1 MDGSSTKSLTIA
13 NPSETNLTSTVLD
26 QDLRILLLTAANTGC
41 GTSTSASA
49 VALASQLAQ
58 MSSGQV
64 LLVDASQTDS
74 NLSQQLGLQ
83 KERGFRDLLFNQESP
98 PLLQDC
104 IVNVSTLPFHI
115 LPNGRHIRG
124 ADHLNPEQLRPL
136 LKQLGAR
143 CRFVVL
149 DADAV
154 YSAADT
160 LVISTLVDGVILVVR
175 AEDTRWEVAQAAAQ
189 RLSQAGAV
197 AGCCSTSGFA
207 GALTK
212 AGNGSTRP
220 GSAWTTPATNCMNA

>member
-13 NPSETNLTSTVLD
+13 NPSESNLTSTVLD
-26 QDLRILLLTAANTGC
+26 QDLRTLLLTAANTGC
-41 GTSTSASA
+41 GTSTSAL
-49 VALASQLAQ
+49 ALASQLTQ

-64 LLVDASQTDS
+64 LLVDASHGES
-74 NLSQQLGLQ
+74 NLSQQLGLH
-83 KERGFRDLLFNQESP
+83 KERGFRDLLFNQSP

-143 CRFVVL
+143 YRFVVL
-149 DADAV
+149 DGDAV

-189 RLSQAGAV
+189 RLSLAGAKLV
-197 AGCCSTSGFA
+197 GSIF
-207 GALTK
+207 
-212 AGNGSTRP
+212 NGRKYYMP
-220 GSAWTTPATNCMNA
+220 KWLYNNL

>member
-26 QDLRILLLTAANTGC
+26 QDLRILFLTAANTGC
-41 GTSTSASA
+41 GTSTSA

-74 NLSQQLGLQ
+74 NLSHQLGLQ
-83 KERGFRDLLFNQESP
+83 KERGFRDLLFNQSP

-104 IVNVSTLPFHI
+104 IVQVSTMPFHI

-143 CRFVVL
+143 YRFVVL
-149 DADAV
+149 DGDAV

-189 RLSQAGAV
+189 RLSLAGAKV
-197 AGCCSTSGFA
+197 VGSIF
-207 GALTK
+207 
-212 AGNGSTRP
+212 NGRKYYMP
-220 GSAWTTPATNCMNA
+220 KWLYNNL